1 MKAKLLIL
9 CTIFLGMA
17 CSTQELCDDSYAS
30 ELVTRLKTV
39 KDNIV
44 YDTLTPWVSLY
55 GIRAGMSD
63 SLIYDSITTS
73 LIVAPLDAR
82 NDFTSFVLT
91 IGDKSDTL
99 RIGHRMESYLVSY
112 TCGFANLFTLEEIS
126 YGGGFILGDTIID
139 EMIDAELEEDEEH
152 LWIYL

>member
-1 MKAKLLIL
+1 MKARLLIF

-17 CSTQELCDDSYAS
+17 CSTQELCDDSSAS
-30 ELVTRLKTV
+30 ELVTRLKSV
-39 KDNIV
+39 KDNTV
-44 YDTLTPWVSLY
+44 YDTLTPGVSLY

-73 LIVAPLDAR
+73 SIVAPLDPHH
-82 NDFTSFVLT
+82 DFSTFVLM

-99 RIGHRMESYLVSY
+99 RITHRMESYLVSY

-126 YGGGFILGDTIID
+126 YGGDIILGDTVIE
-139 EMIDAELEEDEEH
+139 EMIDAELEDDEEH